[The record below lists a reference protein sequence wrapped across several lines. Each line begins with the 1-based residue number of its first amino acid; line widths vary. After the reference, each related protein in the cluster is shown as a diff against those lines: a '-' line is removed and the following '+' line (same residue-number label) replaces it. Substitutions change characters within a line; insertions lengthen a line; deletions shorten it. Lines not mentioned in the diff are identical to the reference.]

1 MSPSQPRR
9 GRRRKR
15 NPASENETVDALGY
29 HRMIEGKPR
38 RPTRNISEIIP
49 EIVARYGIGR
59 RLSAQR
65 FQSTLDA
72 VLADLFPHGKENGFY
87 TGESFGFVG
96 LRSGVLQIRVSDA
109 PLLAEFAFYKSE
121 ILRRMR
127 KAMPEDDIRDIRF
140 TLMNH

>member
-15 NPASENETVDALGY
+15 NPNSENETVDALGY

-38 RPTRNISEIIP
+38 RPTHRLGEIIP

-59 RLSAQR
+59 RLSAQQ
-65 FQSTLDA
+65 FQNTLNA
-72 VLADLFPHGKENGFY
+72 VLAELFPHGKEDGLY
-87 TGESFGFVG
+87 TDESYQFVG
-96 LRSGVLQIRVSDA
+96 IRSGVLQIRVSDA
-109 PLLAEFAFYKSE
+109 PLLAEFAFYKAE
-121 ILRRMR
+121 ILRRMCQ
-127 KAMPEDDIRDIRF
+127 AMPEENIRDIRF